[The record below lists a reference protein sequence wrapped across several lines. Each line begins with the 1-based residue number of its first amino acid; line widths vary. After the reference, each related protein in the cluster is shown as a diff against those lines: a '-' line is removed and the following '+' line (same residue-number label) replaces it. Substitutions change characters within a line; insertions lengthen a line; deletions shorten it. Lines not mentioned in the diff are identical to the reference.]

1 MKKKTALVISTLII
15 LLLPALVV
23 GAANVK
29 RYTFNISI
37 GNWNILPD
45 VKVKSLLINDQ
56 ITGPTIEVTE
66 GDIVEVKVVNNSVLP
81 HTIHWHGLEVPN
93 SQDGVPYVTQDPIEK
108 GDSFTYRFVAT
119 PAGSRFWHCHWST
132 LLHIS
137 GGMYGPLIIH
147 PQDPG
152 KDLNKKYNV
161 TLDRTMMVDSIDPE
175 WQTKMLTM
183 MEKMHTMENMA
194 ASKNEKKSGEKKSS
208 GERLFKSVTEYRQAI
223 KDGYQS
229 PYLKG
234 LPKPSYKYHLI
245 DGHPY
250 PLIPPVKT
258 KVGDTVRLRMI
269 NAGNIPHYFHF
280 HGMQLKVVAIDG
292 NTLDSPY
299 MVNTVPLFPGQAKDL
314 ILQPKI
320 PGWWAVHDHAESG
333 STNNGHF
340 PGGTLFLIGVA
351 DKDGKISDYTPKLS
365 LTQ

>member
-1 MKKKTALVISTLII
+1 MMKRWAFTVVTLII
-15 LLLPALVV
+15 LLVPALVF
-23 GAANVK
+23 GAPTVK

-37 GNWNILPD
+37 GDWNILPD
-45 VKVKSLLINDQ
+45 VKVKSLLINNQ
-56 ITGPTIEVTE
+56 IPGPTIEVTE
-66 GDIVEVKVVNNSVLP
+66 GDTVEVKVINSSVLP
-81 HTIHWHGLEVPN
+81 HTIHWHGLELPN
-93 SQDGVPYVTQDPIEK
+93 NQDGVPYVTQDPIEK
-108 GDSFTYRFVAT
+108 GESFTYRFVAT

-147 PQDPG
+147 PRNPE
-152 KDLNKKYNV
+152 KDLNKKFHV
-161 TLDRTMMVDSIDPE
+161 TVDRTMLVDSIDPE
-175 WQTKMLTM
+175 WQTKMLTL
-183 MEKMHTMENMA
+183 MEKMHSMEGMSA
-194 ASKNEKKSGEKKSS
+194 KKNGEKSG
-208 GERLFKSVTEYRQAI
+208 GERLFNSVAEYEQAI
-223 KDGYQS
+223 KDGYKS

-245 DGHPY
+245 NGHPY
-250 PLIPPVKT
+250 PLIPPVQT
-258 KVGDTVRLRMI
+258 KVGDTVRLRLI
-269 NAGNIPHYFHF
+269 NAGNLPHYFHF

-292 NTLDSPY
+292 NTLDNPY
-299 MVNTVPLFPGQAKDL
+299 KVNTVPLFPGQAKDL

-351 DKDGKISDYTPKLS
+351 DQNGKISDYTPKLS

>member
-1 MKKKTALVISTLII
+1 MMKRWAFTVVTLII
-15 LLLPALVV
+15 LLVPALVF
-23 GAANVK
+23 GAPTVK

-37 GNWNILPD
+37 GDWNILPD
-45 VKVKSLLINDQ
+45 VKVKSLLINNQ
-56 ITGPTIEVTE
+56 IPGPTIEVTE
-66 GDIVEVKVVNNSVLP
+66 GDTVEVKVINSSVLP

-93 SQDGVPYVTQDPIEK
+93 NQDGVPYVTQDPIEK
-108 GDSFTYRFVAT
+108 GESFTYRFVAT

-147 PQDPG
+147 PRNPE
-152 KDLNKKYNV
+152 KDLNKKYHV
-161 TLDRTMMVDSIDPE
+161 TVDRTMLVDSIDPE
-175 WQTKMLTM
+175 WQTKMLTL
-183 MEKMHTMENMA
+183 MEKMHSMEGMSA
-194 ASKNEKKSGEKKSS
+194 KKNGEKSS
-208 GERLFKSVTEYRQAI
+208 GERLFNSVAEYEQAI
-223 KDGYQS
+223 KDGYKS

-245 DGHPY
+245 NGHPY
-250 PLIPPVKT
+250 PLIPPVQT

-292 NTLDSPY
+292 NTLDNPY
-299 MVNTVPLFPGQAKDL
+299 KVNTVPLFPGQAKDL
-314 ILQPKI
+314 ILQPEI

-351 DKDGKISDYTPKLS
+351 DQNGKISDYTPKLS